1 MIPKKRGKKNIQY
14 YLNLYLFEWALC
26 LVVRYVLKPNDDL
39 DTEYN
44 TYEVNRWCETL
55 KRNAQNA
62 DQKLYDYTR
71 TEQ

>member
-14 YLNLYLFEWALC
+14 YFNLYLFEWALC

-39 DTEYN
+39 DTEYI

-55 KRNAQNA
+55 KRNVQNA
-62 DQKLYDYTR
+62 DQRLYDYTR